1 MIFFFKLDQIFTS
14 LTMSR
19 LDSLNQLGYIRST
32 FIQFNLNPG
41 IAKGLTQHVFKYY
54 FIEASTIFYN
64 PPLCLFLCFFFHKF
78 DSISFIHMFVF
89 LLSYD

>member
-54 FIEASTIFYN
+54 FIEASN
-64 PPLCLFLCFFFHKF
+64 FLQPSIMSFFVFFF
-78 DSISFIHMFVF
+78 S
-89 LLSYD
+89 